1 LLHCIVLTVG
11 ALMFVSVCTDTL
23 LYLTWM
29 PDCGAPVRIVT
40 HYAVEFLA
48 VYEYM
53 LMSLWYSGCD
63 VCRWYDIEMNVHVE
77 CKGLIAFSW
86 LWSFTSL

>member
-1 LLHCIVLTVG
+1 MFVSVCTDTLLYLVAPVG

-40 HYAVEFLA
+40 YYAVEFLA
-48 VYEYM
+48 VYI
-53 LMSLWYSGCD
+53 LMS
-63 VCRWYDIEMNVHVE
+63 
-77 CKGLIAFSW
+77 
-86 LWSFTSL
+86 